1 MRQLV
6 GWIGQNWI
14 PHDDM
19 ISPSVRSRN
28 IPWVE
33 WCYCRDFSSKNR
45 MAVVHMAG
53 IESVETAKEKLGN
66 ALLAAKAGKLLKT
79 AGLWDN
85 PPDAMPWK
93 GILSALHG
101 PPRSRCLPKE
111 VWELRS
117 PIKMVALP
125 NWTWENEEETR
136 VSPEVFD
143 TLCKKKGDE
152 PPRPPSIFGSFNQ
165 CNIPEA
171 ENPGPW
177 AARLHNMVEDL
188 KGSIRV
194 FCRVRP
200 LSGHLWLDF
209 RRNQVMV
216 MVTYGD
222 R

>member
-1 MRQLV
+1 
-6 GWIGQNWI
+6 
-14 PHDDM
+14 
-19 ISPSVRSRN
+19 
-28 IPWVE
+28 
-33 WCYCRDFSSKNR
+33 

-143 TLCKKKGDE
+143 TLCKKKGMNPQDLQVFLAVSTNAIYRRLKTLG
-152 PPRPPSIFGSFNQ
+152 PGRRGFTTWWKISRAQSVSS
-165 CNIPEA
+165 A
-171 ENPGPW
+171 ECD
-177 AARLHNMVEDL
+177 H
-188 KGSIRV
+188 
-194 FCRVRP
+194 
-200 LSGHLWLDF
+200 
-209 RRNQVMV
+209 
-216 MVTYGD
+216 
-222 R
+222 